1 MEKKIREAIIIA
13 VVLFIAGINVYHS
26 QNKVAISDVALANVE
41 ALAHEEW
48 YNGNCYWVSAA
59 YLLCEPDG
67 NFDPCPCGSYGIN

>member
-1 MEKKIREAIIIA
+1 MKKNIFKIILVAAIAMACDISFLNSQKSEA
-13 VVLFIAGINVYHS
+13 L
-26 QNKVAISDVALANVE
+26 SDITLANVE